1 MNNAELILSGE
12 GRIYHLNIHA
22 EDIAPT
28 ILLVGDPQR
37 VPVVSAHF
45 PFKTCQPHFAGEEK
59 KKKFFFF
66 F

>member
-37 VPVVSAHF
+37 VPVVSSHF
-45 PFKTCQPHFAGEEK
+45 DKV
-59 KKKFFFF
+59 
-66 F
+66 